1 TMWEDLGPQVVT
13 QLGSIKNKFD
23 ETKNTMDEI
32 NKIKYASFSQGLQG
46 IGRIINAGVLIPL
59 GQRMLPALNEFANWL
74 KNDGVK
80 SINSF
85 ANEIG
90 NGLSGAV
97 KLATKALPLLINSLS
112 WVLKNGRI
120 IATILISIKAAMM
133 WASAVKTIRN
143 MKLSFLIAKAA
154 VINFKNGTAAAGT
167 ALTIYQSI
175 VAVLTG
181 EMTLATVATNGL
193 KAAMVA
199 LGGPIGVALLAITAL
214 VAGLVVLWNTNKGFR
229 DFVIGAWN
237 SIKET
242 ATKVWGGICNFF
254 TQTIPQAWE
263 SLCTSFSNAGQW
275 FGEMWNNIKQAFVNG
290 WNA

>member
-1 TMWEDLGPQVVT
+1 MNNQISN
-13 QLGSIKNKFD
+13 GSLKEGVSQIAQSFGNLTSTIIKI
-23 ETKNTMDEI
+23 T
-32 NKIKYASFSQGLQG
+32 
-46 IGRIINAGVLIPL
+46 
-59 GQRMLPALNEFANWL
+59 
-74 KNDGVK
+74 
-80 SINSF
+80 
-85 ANEIG
+85 
-90 NGLSGAV
+90 
-97 KLATKALPLLINSLS
+97 TKALPTMIKSLS

-290 WNA
+290 WNAIVAFFTQTIPMWINNIGVWFGQLPAKIGYGLGFALGKIISWGISVWTYLVTNV